1 MDTKEKAFAWVDAHR
16 DDMVDLWREMVSIDS
31 GIGVKEGGMEIGN
44 LCASRL
50 EKMGFSIRR
59 YSFEKCGDTIIG
71 ERGDLSKPY
80 VILMGHM
87 DTVFYQGEVEKRPF
101 TIKDGKA
108 YGPGVLDMKGT
119 TRKVIFQ
126 GVHQLMGSDLG
137 PEWTGD
143 EKRESRMVFIGIDLP
158 QDIFKQGLDQCLV

>member
-16 DDMVDLWREMVSIDS
+16 DEMVDLWRKMVSIDS

-87 DTVFYQGEVEKRPF
+87 DTVFYQGEVEKR
-101 TIKDGKA
+101 
-108 YGPGVLDMKGT
+108 
-119 TRKVIFQ
+119 
-126 GVHQLMGSDLG
+126 H
-137 PEWTGD
+137 
-143 EKRESRMVFIGIDLP
+143 SRSKTAKPMDRASLT
-158 QDIFKQGLDQCLV
+158 